1 MDSFL
6 EKILAFKEKQV
17 KEKKKVLPL
26 DKLKERLKK
35 APSPRNFEKE
45 VFSKKR
51 RSSIIAE
58 IKRFSPSRGIL
69 RGDLDPIS
77 LARVYQENGASAIS
91 VLIDRKFFGGSLSY
105 LSSIREI
112 TFLPLLAKEFI
123 IDEYQILEARVS
135 GADAVLLIARILD
148 EKRLF
153 NLYKLA
159 GDLQMSCIIEVH
171 SPCDVEKI
179 SCLPS
184 RLIVGINNRNLENF
198 QVNLNTTEEILSL
211 LPSSYLVI
219 SESGI
224 KDLEDI
230 KFLKKRGIK
239 AFLVGEAILRSED
252 PAKKLKELCNG

>member
-1 MDSFL
+1 M
-6 EKILAFKEKQV
+6 
-17 KEKKKVLPL
+17 
-26 DKLKERLKK
+26 
-35 APSPRNFEKE
+35 
-45 VFSKKR
+45 
-51 RSSIIAE
+51 
-58 IKRFSPSRGIL
+58 
-69 RGDLDPIS
+69 
-77 LARVYQENGASAIS
+77 
-91 VLIDRKFFGGSLSY
+91 
-105 LSSIREI
+105 
-112 TFLPLLAKEFI
+112 PLLAKEFI

-252 PAKKLKELCNG
+252 PAKKLRELCNG